1 MLRPACLLPA
11 ARPSPPHGLS
21 MPRSDAGVS
30 PRHLGP
36 ATRRTDAY
44 RAGTFTRWRSAAS
57 LQPLGRDTALATGSV
72 TAHHARMLAKICQGR
87 STAGARPRV
96 AVVLPC
102 CAMRSTRPSI
112 HPVRPGVL
120 LLVGLACSACQSDPA
135 PAPAASPNTGT
146 VTAGASAPR
155 STATATAAPTAE
167 PTVPSN
173 VPEANDGA
181 TSTLDTTT
189 VDGLEMAKVSCKA
202 PGGMLGP
209 LPTLGALAKQ
219 RAALAACSKAA
230 ETVRIHFA
238 FSAGKTSDVRV
249 AGASS
254 PAVAKCVFDAVSAA
268 AFPDQGSCVVTLK
281 LPSGG

>member
-1 MLRPACLLPA
+1 MYPTGASTKSKAATLL
-11 ARPSPPHGLS
+11 L
-21 MPRSDAGVS
+21 
-30 PRHLGP
+30 L
-36 ATRRTDAY
+36 
-44 RAGTFTRWRSAAS
+44 AGT
-57 LQPLGRDTALATGSV
+57 LGA
-72 TAHHARMLAKICQGR
+72 
-87 STAGARPRV
+87 
-96 AVVLPC
+96 
-102 CAMRSTRPSI
+102 
-112 HPVRPGVL
+112 
-120 LLVGLACSACQSDPA
+120 ACQSDPA
-135 PAPAASPNTGT
+135 AGPAAPT
-146 VTAGASAPR
+146 
-155 STATATAAPTAE
+155 TATPVQRATAARATASATAAPVSE
-167 PTVPSN
+167 PSVPSN
-173 VPEANDGA
+173 VPEAIEGA
-181 TSTLDTTT
+181 NSTLDTTT